1 MPWVRA
7 VATSSA
13 RPVLASQA
21 EKAKRSIGAVENPV
35 DSNCRVQSA
44 SAINRDSIIPSKHRS
59 AESRWVR
66 WNARPIRPK
75 MNAELKLKCTG
86 VIRGLWS

>member
-7 VATSSA
+7 VATKSA

-21 EKAKRSIGAVENPV
+21 EKASSSIGAVEKLV
-35 DSNCRVQSA
+35 DSNCSVHRA

-59 AESRWVR
+59 AESRCVR
-66 WNARPIRPK
+66 
-75 MNAELKLKCTG
+75 
-86 VIRGLWS
+86 

>member
-1 MPWVRA
+1 MRA
-7 VATSSA
+7 VATSNA

-35 DSNCRVQSA
+35 DSNCNIHKA
-44 SAINRDSIIPSKHRS
+44 NAINRDSIIPSKHRS

-66 WNARPIRPK
+66 
-75 MNAELKLKCTG
+75 
-86 VIRGLWS
+86 